1 MSQNRCQRDENSEN
15 INSAKAFQNK
25 PEISLFFHVLG
36 KGRCI
41 DFCFISDEN
50 SVNVRLASKAMKVNS
65 NRAGSIR
72 IDIRYFWYIAENCK
86 TT

>member
-1 MSQNRCQRDENSEN
+1 MKIVKILILPRLSK
-15 INSAKAFQNK
+15 INLKFHC
-25 PEISLFFHVLG
+25 FFHVLG

-65 NRAGSIR
+65 DRAGSIG
-72 IDIRYFWYIAENCK
+72 IDIHHFWSIAENCK
-86 TT
+86 KT

>member
-25 PEISLFFHVLG
+25 FEISLFFHVLG

-41 DFCFISDEN
+41 DFCFISDEH

-65 NRAGSIR
+65 DRAGSIG
-72 IDIRYFWYIAENCK
+72 IDIHHFWSIVENCK
-86 TT
+86 KT